1 MKHCNKCNIDTDSK
15 QKYCPLCYNDLEST
29 NTKNTSPEFYLTRT
43 TADKT
48 FKTRYFLFKLF
59 LFLTISIGAICA
71 FINFLT
77 YEQSGVLWSLIVF
90 ASLLYVWILVGHSIL
105 SDRSM
110 FEKIFFQFVGILA
123 ILLSSNLIAGGDW
136 LIKYVLPSVAI
147 TVATVM
153 IMITLITKKRTN
165 YVSTFFVVYIL
176 LFVLSLVM
184 VLAKF
189 DTFKLLNQINLCLCG
204 LAIFG
209 TLVFGFKTLRADA
222 SRKFHI

>member
-15 QKYCPLCYNDLEST
+15 QKYCPLCYNDLEET
-29 NTKNTSPEFYLTRT
+29 NQKTNSEFYLTRT
-43 TADKT
+43 SSDKT
-48 FKTRYFLFKLF
+48 LKTRYFIFKLF
-59 LFLTISIGAICA
+59 LFLTISIAGVCF

-77 YEQSGVLWSLIVF
+77 YDNSPVWWCLVVM
-90 ASLLYVWILVGHSIL
+90 ASLVYVWILVGHNIL

-136 LIKYVLPSVAI
+136 LIKYVLPSIAI
-147 TVATVM
+147 TAATVM
-153 IMITLITKKRTN
+153 IMITLITKKRAN
-165 YVSTFFVVYIL
+165 FISTFFVVYVL
-176 LFVLSLVM
+176 LFILSLVM

-189 DTFKLLNQINLCLCG
+189 DTFKLLNQINLCLCA